1 MKINKKNKSFS
12 LILVLF
18 LFSLSPTA
26 SAESQSVCINKK
38 SGDIRV
44 SDSCNNDESRG
55 SLTIPPAKVSKVNKI
70 KAQIQKLETDS
81 KIQMEEMDREIR
93 ESFGFADGAMRFCL
107 AMSDGSL
114 TQMQGLNPLGK
125 SICAQIRALDESN
138 TKMLNNL
145 NRQLQNELRG
155 FKTIT
160 CKKANQT
167 LTVTDLKPKCP
178 KGFKLKA

>member
-44 SDSCNNDESRG
+44 SDSCNNDESQG

-70 KAQIQKLETDS
+70 KLQIQKA
-81 KIQMEEMDREIR
+81 EEGFKSQQEEFNLVVKD
-93 ESFGFADGAMRFCL
+93 FGFSGTANLFCVGV
-107 AMSDGSL
+107 SDGSL
-114 TQMQGLNPLGK
+114 YFREGEKQLVN
-125 SICAQIRALDESN
+125 SICAQKRALDESN

>member
-1 MKINKKNKSFS
+1 MKFYKAKIVLLISF
-12 LILVLF
+12 LVVGF
-18 LFSLSPTA
+18 LGTPAA
-26 SAESQSVCINKK
+26 SAESQSVCMNKK

-44 SDSCNNDESRG
+44 SDSCNNDESQG

-81 KIQMEEMDREIR
+81 KRQMEEMDRDIR
-93 ESFGFADGAMRFCL
+93 DGFGFTDGAMRFCL

-114 TQMQGLNPLGK
+114 TQMQGLNPMGK
-125 SICAQIRALDESN
+125 SLCAQIRALDESN

-145 NRQLQNELRG
+145 NRQLQNELKG

>member
-1 MKINKKNKSFS
+1 MKINKKNKFLS
-12 LILVLF
+12 LILMLF
-18 LFSLSPTA
+18 LFSLSPAA

-44 SDSCNNDESRG
+44 SDSCNNDESQG

-81 KIQMEEMDREIR
+81 KRQMEEMDRDIR
-93 ESFGFADGAMRFCL
+93 DGFGFTDGAMRFCL

-114 TQMQGLNPLGK
+114 TQMQGLNQMGK
-125 SICAQIRALDESN
+125 SLCAQIRALDESN

-145 NRQLQNELRG
+145 NRQLQNELKG

-178 KGFKLKA
+178 SGYKKA